1 MLLERLILAKG
12 NQQNAGNWKGLSMIV
27 SQSPVAA
34 GVVFVAAV
42 LAAGSAVGKPIDG
55 FSVSIGHYAT
65 SDTYPTPTST
75 AGPVLLDVVG
85 TVNGDPVDPFLLSP
99 GLRGVS
105 PYIAIEYGG
114 SVTFSF
120 PTPRRKLQILWG
132 SIDSND
138 AITFY
143 DAAGK
148 QVGVL
153 YGLGILQAY
162 NLSIVTRRGYGYEA
176 SVRIISPVKFSKIVL
191 TTFISCF
198 EFSNVFAE

>member
-1 MLLERLILAKG
+1 MLNLKSALVGAVFLG
-12 NQQNAGNWKGLSMIV
+12 IV
-27 SQSPVAA
+27 GMDA
-34 GVVFVAAV
+34 
-42 LAAGSAVGKPIDG
+42 SAVGKPIEG

-99 GLRGVS
+99 GLKGVS

-114 SVTFSF
+114 SVTFNF

-132 SIDSND
+132 SIDGND
-138 AITFY
+138 TITFY
-143 DAAGK
+143 DAAGN

-153 YGLGILQAY
+153 YGQDILQAY

-191 TTFISCF
+191 STFISCF
-198 EFSNVFAE
+198 EFSNVFAQ